1 MDKLNGR
8 WALLLTAPLIVLL
21 MSAGCGKKAAPGV
34 STTPV
39 VESTPPPPPEEPVKP
54 AEKPKTLD
62 LSDVFFDYDRY
73 NIRGDQLEVLN
84 GNAKLLVDHTG
95 ERVLLEGHC
104 DERGTVEYNLALG
117 ERRAN
122 AVRSF
127 LVQYGV
133 DGSRLT
139 TISYGEEKP
148 FATGSGVSA
157 WSQNRGVHF
166 VRQSGPALRFDPVGP
181 RGRVAGGVSARGGI
195 MIGRFVPFLLL
206 PALLGG
212 CYGSK
217 MLRQPVTV
225 DETAREIEAIRQQQA
240 ALEARLG
247 GIEAR
252 TSEQSEV
259 LRSLRA
265 ENAARWSE
273 FDTRLSAIDSKLRDA
288 IGAREGGYARGP
300 SLWSAAPGS
309 TSRPSPPVSPGTAAE
324 GAPAI
329 AEGSPGTEGSVPTG
343 GADAADAGD
352 ETGAVSAPVPT
363 SSGDGDPKRIY
374 DQAYKDLSRGSYALA
389 MLGFGEYLRRAPAS
403 DLADNAQYWIGECHY
418 AQREFNEAIREFL
431 RVPEQWPGGDKAPA
445 ALLKIGYSYLQL
457 GDRAA
462 ARRYLNQVIEEHPDS
477 EEATSARNKLRSL

>member
-127 LVQYGV
+127 LGQYGV

-148 FATGSGVSA
+148 FATGSGESA
-157 WSQNRGVHF
+157 WSQNRRVHF
-166 VRQSGPALRFDPVGP
+166 VRQ
-181 RGRVAGGVSARGGI
+181 
-195 MIGRFVPFLLL
+195 
-206 PALLGG
+206 
-212 CYGSK
+212 
-217 MLRQPVTV
+217 
-225 DETAREIEAIRQQQA
+225 
-240 ALEARLG
+240 
-247 GIEAR
+247 
-252 TSEQSEV
+252 
-259 LRSLRA
+259 
-265 ENAARWSE
+265 
-273 FDTRLSAIDSKLRDA
+273 
-288 IGAREGGYARGP
+288 
-300 SLWSAAPGS
+300 
-309 TSRPSPPVSPGTAAE
+309 
-324 GAPAI
+324 
-329 AEGSPGTEGSVPTG
+329 
-343 GADAADAGD
+343 
-352 ETGAVSAPVPT
+352 
-363 SSGDGDPKRIY
+363 
-374 DQAYKDLSRGSYALA
+374 
-389 MLGFGEYLRRAPAS
+389 
-403 DLADNAQYWIGECHY
+403 
-418 AQREFNEAIREFL
+418 
-431 RVPEQWPGGDKAPA
+431 
-445 ALLKIGYSYLQL
+445 
-457 GDRAA
+457 
-462 ARRYLNQVIEEHPDS
+462 
-477 EEATSARNKLRSL
+477 